1 MKISL
6 LQFLFIFCVGLL
18 FFADLPKLAKSV
30 KEKIRGLK
38 KFNN

>member
-30 KEKIRGLK
+30 KEKIRGSK
-38 KFNN
+38 KYKN